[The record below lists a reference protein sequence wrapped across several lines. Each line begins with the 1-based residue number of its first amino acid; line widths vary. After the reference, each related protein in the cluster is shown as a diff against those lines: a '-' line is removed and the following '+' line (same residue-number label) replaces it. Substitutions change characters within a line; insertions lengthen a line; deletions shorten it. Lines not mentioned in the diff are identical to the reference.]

1 MKILLNS
8 FKLKTVNN
16 FNIKELII
24 YLNLQ
29 DYPIAIEVNKIFIPK
44 SEWEEIF
51 LKNSDKIEIVTIV
64 GGG

>member
-8 FKLKTVNN
+8 FKLETINN